1 MLRVPERPLARDKK
15 NKIHQRRSQFGEC
28 PHVDLGQKAMKSLY
42 LLRHAKS
49 SWKDPNLNDHERPLS
64 KRGRRAAKMMARYF
78 RRSKIA
84 PDFVICSTA
93 LRAQQTLDPIIK
105 DAKKSPKVI
114 LESEIYGGT
123 QQGLWEQLWNIPQ
136 SAKSVLLIG
145 HNPALHDLAVEL
157 AQADKLLPFAGE
169 KFPMCAMASFR
180 CQCVPVPPLNPFIT
194 PLKGRALSLNTSI
207 DIPK

>member
-1 MLRVPERPLARDKK
+1 
-15 NKIHQRRSQFGEC
+15 
-28 PHVDLGQKAMKSLY
+28 MKSLY

-49 SWKDPNLNDHERPLS
+49 SWKDPGLNDHDRPLS
-64 KRGRRAAKMMARYF
+64 KRGRQAAKMMARYF
-78 RRSKIA
+78 RRSKIT
-84 PDFVICSTA
+84 PDLIICSTA
-93 LRAQQTLDPIIK
+93 RRAQQTLDPIIK

-157 AQADKLLPFAGE
+157 AQADQLLPFAGE
-169 KFPMCAMASFR
+169 KFPTCAMARFR
-180 CQCVPVPPLNPFIT
+180 FDGAWKALEPHGAVLTSFIT
-194 PLKGRALSLNTSI
+194 PKTIAGI
-207 DIPK
+207 DT

>member
-123 QQGLWEQLWNIPQ
+123 QQALWEQL
-136 SAKSVLLIG
+136 
-145 HNPALHDLAVEL
+145 
-157 AQADKLLPFAGE
+157 
-169 KFPMCAMASFR
+169 
-180 CQCVPVPPLNPFIT
+180 
-194 PLKGRALSLNTSI
+194 
-207 DIPK
+207 